1 MRMKALILVMF
12 QSSLFANDC
21 PKWAPIVMDDILIT
35 IPIYNGNNTDPDTD
49 CDGVSDTDERANGTD
64 PLKSDT
70 DGDGVD
76 DYNDDYP
83 LNAHLSVDKT
93 PPVIT
98 LKGSS
103 TLVLYRYNIYT
114 EAGATA
120 RDDRDGAVSVRIV
133 GNVNTSIPGTY
144 HIAYHAVDAKGNK
157 SQKVRTITVKP
168 EVRPQII
175 VDTHSTVDEEGRR
188 PSHVVQ
194 EFIQAFLANDRDR
207 VSELV
212 GGNQKLL
219 AMLYT
224 NSNAT
229 AFLKSLYGKTGSI
242 NGKHHSMGSTV
253 TITFIDKNKSH
264 KGGFELVFSTHN
276 GDSAWVIT
284 FIY

>member
-1 MRMKALILVMF
+1 MKALILVMF

-35 IPIYNGNNTDPDTD
+35 IPIYNGNNTDTDTD
-49 CDGVSDTDERANGTD
+49 CDGVSDAEERRNGTN

-76 DYNDDYP
+76 DYQDDYP
-83 LNAHLSVDKT
+83 LNPNKSEDKT
-93 PPVIT
+93 APVIT
-98 LKGSS
+98 LRGTS
-103 TLVLYRYNIYT
+103 TLTLYRYNTYT

-120 RDDRDGAVSVRIV
+120 RDDRDGTVSVRIV
-133 GNVNTSIPGTY
+133 GSVNTSVPKTY
-144 HIAYHAVDAKGNK
+144 RITYHAVDAKGNK
-157 SQKVRTITVKP
+157 STKIRTITVKP
-168 EVRPQII
+168 EVRPQIV
-175 VDTHSTVDEEGRR
+175 VDTHSTVDAGGHR

-194 EFIQAFLANDRDR
+194 EFIEAFLANDRDR

-212 GGNQKLL
+212 GENQQLL
-219 AMLYT
+219 AMLY
-224 NSNAT
+224 SNPDAT
-229 AFLKSLYGKTGSI
+229 AFLKTLYGKTGSI
-242 NGKHHSMGSTV
+242 KGSHHTMGSTV

-276 GDSAWVIT
+276 GDSSWVIT